1 MTVSTAPVEIA
12 LWSGD
17 YGLPTGQ
24 AAVTAHVITGG
35 SGMAWREHVYRGA
48 GWRSISSWLCASF
61 GLWRDIARGR
71 VKTLYLVCSRS
82 DAGFVRDIPALLA
95 ARVGVR
101 TIVHAH
107 GSDIVDLLAR
117 RRVSPLARALYARCE
132 IVVPSQHLLEP
143 LESITGRSPRLCEN
157 YQQVSRTLKN
167 VSSDSNELVVC
178 WNSNVLA
185 SKGFFDLAKGIA
197 LARDAGLPVRLVSM
211 GQPMADA
218 EMSREEVCR
227 RIEAL
232 RSQDWFDHRGPLDP
246 AACSAVIS
254 AADVVAL
261 PSRYASECQPLA
273 VIQAMCAG
281 KAILAADT
289 PALRATLCGYPAHFV
304 PVGSSEAI
312 ATVLRALLDRK
323 LKNPL
328 AFPVEREAAAETARK
343 RFSVERFDREMRS
356 ILLSGAS

>member
-1 MTVSTAPVEIA
+1 MTARPVEIA

-24 AAVTAHVITGG
+24 AMVTEHVVSGG
-35 SGMAWREHVYRGA
+35 PGSSWREHVYRGV
-48 GWRSISSWLCASF
+48 GWRSFSSWLRASF

-95 ARVGVR
+95 ARAGVR
-101 TIVHAH
+101 TIIHAH

-117 RRVSPLARALYARCE
+117 RRVSPLARKLYAHCE
-132 IVVPSQHLLEP
+132 IVVPSEHLLEP
-143 LESITGRSPRLCEN
+143 LEDVMGCSPHLCEN
-157 YQQVSRTLKN
+157 YQQASPTPKDA
-167 VSSDSNELVVC
+167 SSNSNELVVC

-185 SKGFFDLAKGIA
+185 SKGFFDLADGIA
-197 LARDAGLPVRLVSM
+197 LARDGGLQVRLVSM
-211 GQPMADA
+211 GQAMADA
-218 EMSREEVCR
+218 EMGREEVCCHL
-227 RIEAL
+227 ETL

-246 AACSAVIS
+246 SACNAVVS
-254 AADVVAL
+254 EADVVAL
-261 PSRYASECQPLA
+261 PSRYSSECQPLA

-281 KAILAADT
+281 KAIIAADT

-304 PVGSSEAI
+304 PVGSPEAI
-312 ATVLRALLDRK
+312 ATVLQALLDQK

-328 AFPVEREAAAETARK
+328 AFPAECEAAAETARK

-356 ILLSGAS
+356 ILLSGVAR